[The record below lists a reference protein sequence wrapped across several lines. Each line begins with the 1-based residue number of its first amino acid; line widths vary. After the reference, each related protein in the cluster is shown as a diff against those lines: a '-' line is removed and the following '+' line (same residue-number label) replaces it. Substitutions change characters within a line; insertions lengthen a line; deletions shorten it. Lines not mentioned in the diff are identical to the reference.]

1 MPTRARSRSVRCVA
15 ALALLCALLVPSA
28 AWAQPAEVVAE
39 NTMDGRARLIVDSAG
54 PVAVTV
60 DGQQQPTIT
69 TPVLSDRLAMAL
81 VVDTSAA
88 GGPALPPG
96 LSGLVDFALGAPP
109 ATRAT
114 LVADTTPPA
123 VVAPLRAGP
132 ASVLP
137 GLSGLTPQGDRQTA
151 TALDLAIAQL
161 PREADSPRLVVL
173 YTAANNAGANAGDSP
188 HALAARLRAEGVVLA
203 VVTTAEDDTYWAA
216 VAAGTCGVAV
226 SARPTAVVGAF
237 AQVTTELRTR
247 FLVTL
252 PAPARAAPAVVQV
265 GPRRADVEIPTAS
278 DGGVDPVIVLAA
290 AAVGAVALA
299 LGGVAIVRRRR
310 RAQPVWSVPD
320 PATPSV
326 DRGPVLVAIENALA
340 AGGPV
345 VVRAADGRAGL
356 GVTTAMVQ
364 FAHRYR
370 EAYDVAWWIAAQDP
384 QLIADQMAQ
393 LAVALGVA
401 APTDTAEQATAA
413 ALAALRERGRWL
425 VVFDDAG
432 SRRDLAR
439 FLPEGAGH
447 LLVGTADPDWGARE
461 VPVPPFSRAESVG
474 LLQVRR
480 KGLTAAEADHVAE
493 ALRDVPLDV
502 DTAGATLA
510 ATGMSV
516 TSYVDA
522 VAAAAEPDAPA
533 RPSTAAGTGPTP
545 GPRTKLEPDA
555 LGGPDATAEPGT
567 APAGGAQ
574 SGAAAVSVAFD
585 RLAADEPPALAL
597 LTLFAWLSPEPVP
610 QGLLAEHPDQ
620 LPPTL
625 AGHDRSQLT
634 ATLALRG
641 LIRVDEQGVQLHRVP
656 AAHLVHRTGD
666 ERPGGARW
674 ATWAVRL
681 LHAAVPPDPTDPT
694 SWPAWRRLIPHVL
707 AATDPGRPLD
717 DVAVEVGSLL
727 RAAAVFLQARGEQQS
742 ARALLEDA
750 HDLYRRKL
758 GRDHAQTRSAARA
771 LADNLSALGHPDHA
785 RRVLEDARADG
796 AEPG

>member
-1 MPTRARSRSVRCVA
+1 MPTRARSRRVRCVA
-15 ALALLCALLVPSA
+15 ALAVLCALLVPSA
-28 AWAQPAEVVAE
+28 AWAQPADVIAE
-39 NTMDGRARLIVDSAG
+39 NTIDGRARLIVDGDG

-60 DGQQQPTIT
+60 DGQRQPTIT
-69 TPVLSDRLAMAL
+69 EPLLSDRLAMAL
-81 VVDTSAA
+81 VVDTSTA
-88 GGPALPPG
+88 GGPGLPPG
-96 LSGLVDFALGAPP
+96 LRGLVDFALAAPP

-114 LVADTTPPA
+114 LVTDTTPPA
-123 VVAPLRAGP
+123 VVAPLRPGP

-137 GLSGLTPQGDRQTA
+137 GLSGLTPLGDRQTA

-161 PREADSPRLVVL
+161 PHEPDSPRLVVL
-173 YTAANNAGANAGDSP
+173 YTAANNAGGSP
-188 HALAARLRAEGVVLA
+188 GALAARLRAEGVVLA
-203 VVTTAEDDTYWAA
+203 VVTTAEDDAYWAA
-216 VAAGTCGVAV
+216 VAAGTCGVV
-226 SARPTAVVGAF
+226 VRARSTAVVDAF

-265 GPRRADVEIPTAS
+265 GPRSADVEIPTAS
-278 DGGVDPVIVLAA
+278 DGGVDPAIVLAA

-310 RAQPVWSVPD
+310 RAQPVRSVPD

-326 DRGPVLVAIENALA
+326 DRGSVLTAIENALA

-370 EAYDVAWWIAAQDP
+370 DAYDVAWWIAAQDP

-393 LAVALGVA
+393 LAEALGVA

-425 VVFDDAG
+425 LVFDDAG

-439 FLPEGAGH
+439 FLPDGAGH
-447 LLVGTADPDWGARE
+447 VLVGTTDPDWGARE

-474 LLQVRR
+474 LLQIRR
-480 KGLTAAEADHVAE
+480 EGLTAAEADHVAE
-493 ALRDVPLDV
+493 ALRDVPLDI

-522 VAAAAEPDAPA
+522 VAA
-533 RPSTAAGTGPTP
+533 
-545 GPRTKLEPDA
+545 
-555 LGGPDATAEPGT
+555 
-567 APAGGAQ
+567 
-574 SGAAAVSVAFD
+574 AAAVSVAFD

-610 QGLLAEHPDQ
+610 RDLLAEHSGQ

-634 ATLALRG
+634 ATLGRRG

-656 AAHLVHRTGD
+656 AAHLVRRTIE

-694 SWPAWRRLIPHVL
+694 SWPACRRLIPHVL

-717 DVAVEVGSLL
+717 DVAVEVGGLL

-742 ARALLEDA
+742 ARALLEDV

-771 LADNLSALGHPDHA
+771 LADNLRALGHPDHA

-796 AEPG
+796 PG